1 MTRAVIVVV
10 LTLLLVLPAAGDI
23 GEVAFAT
30 ESRARALI
38 GSTASAPRPVAFETQ
53 VADST
58 ATAAN
63 TPLLH
68 ASSVV
73 RIPPVAL
80 APGDEGSM
88 VVALQTLLTEAGFYR
103 SEIDG
108 EFGNHTS
115 HAVVAFHKAIDAER
129 SSSWSESDW
138 EALAGYQ
145 PSLPHRPGEPNRIEV
160 DLTRQILYR
169 FDGGEIVDII
179 PISSGNGESYYNAA
193 GNLVRARTPRGDFSF
208 YRHVSGWRI
217 SYLGGLYQPWYFR
230 GGYAIHGSNFVPP
243 WPDSHGC
250 VRVPNWEA
258 DHLAGQLW
266 LGLPVHLWDQPPV
279 ADPPAFDIDWTALDR
294 DVPSTHTPVVS

>member
-1 MTRAVIVVV
+1 MTRAVTVVV
-10 LTLLLVLPAAGDI
+10 TMVLVLAGSGAGYV
-23 GEVAFAT
+23 GEVAFAA
-30 ESRARALI
+30 ESRTRPV
-38 GSTASAPRPVAFETQ
+38 GSVASAPRTVVLDAQ
-53 VADST
+53 VAESAAAST
-58 ATAAN
+58 S
-63 TPLLH
+63 PFLDV
-68 ASSVV
+68 SGVV

-80 APGDEGSM
+80 LPGDEGAM
-88 VVALQTLLTEAGFYR
+88 VAALQTLLADAGFYR

-108 EFGNHTS
+108 EYGNHTS

-129 SSSWSESDW
+129 SSSWAATDW
-138 EALAGYQ
+138 GALETYR
-145 PSLPHRPGEPNRIEV
+145 PSLPHRPDEPNRIEV

-169 FDGGEIVDII
+169 FEEGALVDII
-179 PISSGNGESYYNAA
+179 PVSSGNGESYYNGA
-193 GNLVRARTPRGDFSF
+193 GNLVRARTPRGDFTF

-266 LGLPVHLWDQPPV
+266 LGLPVHLWDEPPP
-279 ADPPAFDIDWTALDR
+279 ADPPALDIDWSGGDG
-294 DVPSTHTPVVS
+294 DVPSTYVPVAT